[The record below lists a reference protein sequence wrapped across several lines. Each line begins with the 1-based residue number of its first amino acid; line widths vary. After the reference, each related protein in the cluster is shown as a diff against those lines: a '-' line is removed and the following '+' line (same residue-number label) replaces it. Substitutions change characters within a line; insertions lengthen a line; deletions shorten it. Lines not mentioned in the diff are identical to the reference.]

1 MKGIL
6 QPRRDLPKTDDRFAQ
21 YENNLY
27 EIVATIQGMH
37 VSTHQ
42 RDMVLLVTPD
52 YQARQ
57 TNMYID
63 CMLFT
68 PFIGSIM
75 SEHIKN
81 ELPLTTVCTQE
92 NLGTTDAIKIWRIC
106 KILYKDEWLHIV

>member
-6 QPRRDLPKTDDRFAQ
+6 QPRRDAPKADDRFTQ
-21 YENNLY
+21 YSIDLY

-37 VSTHQ
+37 ISTHQ
-42 RDMVLLVTPD
+42 RDVVLLATPD
-52 YQARQ
+52 YQAQQ
-57 TNMYID
+57 TNLYID
-63 CMLFT
+63 SMQFT
-68 PFIGSIM
+68 PFIGTIV

-106 KILYKDEWLHIV
+106 KIFYKDEWLHIV